1 MPKELSIFSAANID
15 SRHATETELS
25 SLINVAFGVLSSR
38 ESEAIQSVLSQKDV
52 SKKSMVE
59 IRVTL

>member
-1 MPKELSIFSAANID
+1 
-15 SRHATETELS
+15 LS